1 MKDDTLSFKEKYL
14 RLRERF
20 DRVSTTQRQYTNDLQ
35 AARLKT
41 RKLREENNHLLD
53 LLSEIQQMTGS
64 GPSSDSDTS
73 MEDLDDLN
81 DSEDEEMNEE
91 GQSDKHH
98 HNGHGIGR
106 SPRKTTDSSRKDIPT
121 DDGGSLPPEPH
132 RIAGLKST
140 TRDGLDV
147 EHCEQKSILPQ
158 SSNNNGTVSINN
170 GATAANT
177 RKKRADRGQPRLV
190 VPLKTNP
197 DGSLN
202 YPIVVGKGTNEVIIE
217 NMGRI
222 VWNGRGY
229 HNHRYIFPVG
239 FRSKKQYTSLSD
251 TSKKTYFISEILDGG
266 DQPIFQITL
275 EDMPEK
281 VFRHSSSSGA
291 WELALKGLMELGF
304 NAKTHASGPDMYGL
318 TNLGVIK
325 YIQEMPNANRCRR
338 YMPLKWIIDEDN
350 VEGGSPDSSSQ
361 GFKTYDGKTGTRR
374 KRFNNSLYASNHDVL
389 LSTMEEAAA
398 ASAAASASASA
409 STSSQKMLTAPSPRP
424 YTPRKY
430 TRRKANDSVTTGDPT
445 PLSSPPPQATLTS
458 PPPQSSFTSPPPHDS
473 AGSYSEGYH
482 SSGYDR
488 EEHEQEG
495 VRQQYQYQ
503 QQQQEQQYQ
512 YQQHEQQY
520 QQQQQEQQY
529 QQQQQQQ
536 IQHHIARATTPLPST
551 VTTAAAAAAM
561 PRSVTGQGP
570 YYPERFPSHP
580 PQSPLSSINKDSL
593 QIRDHYDPYQQPVK
607 EP

>member
-73 MEDLDDLN
+73 MEELSDLDDT
-81 DSEDEEMNEE
+81 EDEEMNEE
-91 GQSDKHH
+91 GLHTNKHH
-98 HNGHGIGR
+98 HHHHGR
-106 SPRKTTDSSRKDIPT
+106 SYRKTTDSSRK
-121 DDGGSLPPEPH
+121 
-132 RIAGLKST
+132 
-140 TRDGLDV
+140 
-147 EHCEQKSILPQ
+147 
-158 SSNNNGTVSINN
+158 
-170 GATAANT
+170 
-177 RKKRADRGQPRLV
+177 

-266 DQPIFQITL
+266 EQPIFQITL

-325 YIQEMPNANRCRR
+325 YIQEMPNAHRCRR
-338 YMPLKWIIDEDN
+338 YMPLKWIIDEEN
-350 VEGGSPDSSSQ
+350 VEGGSPDSSGQ
-361 GFKTYDGKTGTRR
+361 GFKPYDGKPGSRR
-374 KRFNNSLYASNHDVL
+374 KKFNNSLYASNHDVL
-389 LSTMEEAAA
+389 LSTLEEAAA
-398 ASAAASASASA
+398 SSASSHHKVP
-409 STSSQKMLTAPSPRP
+409 TSPPSRP

-430 TRRKANDSVTTGDPT
+430 TRRKVLDPASTNDRT
-445 PLSSPPPQATLTS
+445 PLSPPPPQPAFSSPPPREGG
-458 PPPQSSFTSPPPHDS
+458 
-473 AGSYSEGYH
+473 GSYSGGYH
-482 SSGYDR
+482 HSVDFDHEDR
-488 EEHEQEG
+488 ELDRA
-495 VRQQYQYQ
+495 RQQQQHHQ
-503 QQQQEQQYQ
+503 QQQQ
-512 YQQHEQQY
+512 
-520 QQQQQEQQY
+520 
-529 QQQQQQQ
+529 
-536 IQHHIARATTPLPST
+536 HHLTRATTPLPST
-551 VTTAAAAAAM
+551 VTTAAAAATM
-561 PRSVTGQGP
+561 PRSITGQGP

-580 PQSPLSSINKDSL
+580 PQSHPPSGPDTDPMHVVRGKDL
-593 QIRDHYDPYQQPVK
+593 RDHYDPYKQPLM

>member
-73 MEDLDDLN
+73 MEDLSDLEDD
-81 DSEDEEMNEE
+81 EDEEMNE
-91 GQSDKHH
+91 GGLSGDKHH
-98 HNGHGIGR
+98 HLNNHHSHHRGR
-106 SPRKTTDSSRKDIPT
+106 TYRKTTDSSRKDVPT

-132 RIAGLKST
+132 RTAGFRGT
-140 TRDGLDV
+140 TRDSLDD
-147 EHCEQKSILPQ
+147 HHYEQKAAQPRSYNNRGMA
-158 SSNNNGTVSINN
+158 NNNGTAV
-170 GATAANT
+170 AT
-177 RKKRADRGQPRLV
+177 KRADRGRPRLV

-266 DQPIFQITL
+266 EQPIFQITL

-325 YIQEMPNANRCRR
+325 YIQEMPNAHRCRR
-338 YMPLKWIIDEDN
+338 YMPLKWIIDEEN
-350 VEGGSPDSSSQ
+350 VEGGSPDSSGQ
-361 GFKTYDGKTGTRR
+361 GFKSYDGGKPGSRR
-374 KRFNNSLYASNHDVL
+374 KKFNNSLYASNHDVL
-389 LSTMEEAAA
+389 LSTLEEAAA
-398 ASAAASASASA
+398 SSASSHKVP
-409 STSSQKMLTAPSPRP
+409 TSPPSRP

-430 TRRKANDSVTTGDPT
+430 TRRKVNDSSAPNDLT
-445 PLSSPPPQATLTS
+445 PLSPPPPQPNFSS
-458 PPPQSSFTSPPPHDS
+458 PPSHEGV
-473 AGSYSEGYH
+473 GSYSGGYH
-482 SSGYDR
+482 SADYDQEQR
-488 EEHEQEG
+488 EHERA
-495 VRQQYQYQ
+495 RQQQHHKQQHQ
-503 QQQQEQQYQ
+503 QQMQ
-512 YQQHEQQY
+512 QQH
-520 QQQQQEQQY
+520 
-529 QQQQQQQ
+529 
-536 IQHHIARATTPLPST
+536 HLSRSTTPLPST
-551 VTTAAAAAAM
+551 VTTAAAAATM
-561 PRSVTGQGP
+561 PRSISGQGS

-580 PQSPLSSINKDSL
+580 PQLPPPNTETLHVRSKDP
-593 QIRDHYDPYQQPVK
+593 RDHYDPYQQPVM